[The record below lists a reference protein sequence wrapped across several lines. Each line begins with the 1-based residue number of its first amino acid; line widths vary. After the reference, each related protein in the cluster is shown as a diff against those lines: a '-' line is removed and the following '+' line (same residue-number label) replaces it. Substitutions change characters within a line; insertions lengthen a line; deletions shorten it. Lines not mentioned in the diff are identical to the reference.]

1 MAALPRRRALRLLLA
16 AAVTGAGC
24 ADDAWRAPRPIPT
37 EYQPAAAGALD
48 YLETTGDE
56 LGPDVVVAIQVYAE
70 LTGDARADEVAEA
83 RRTSL
88 RPSDVERFGALFEVS
103 KQPLSPVSLEVG
115 PGPAPDPDDEL
126 DDRVATCPEE
136 ILDCTISSECEE
148 MIALDGRGGYVLT
161 HQAVWL
167 VFHAWMGCTS
177 SVDLEERR
185 RTFAAALVRETRAD
199 PVVSDLYAERLAMLG
214 QLGFAAS
221 IEPAWIDALLAAQR
235 AEGCFPAGD
244 TIACHPHPTGLALW
258 TLAHTRE

>member
-1 MAALPRRRALRLLLA
+1 M
-16 AAVTGAGC
+16 TGC
-24 ADDAWRAPRPIPT
+24 ADDAWRAPRPIPS
-37 EYQPAAAGALD
+37 EYRPAAAGALD

-56 LGPDVVVAIQVYAE
+56 LGADVVVAVQVYAE
-70 LTGDARADEVAEA
+70 LTGDARAREVAEL
-83 RRTSL
+83 RRGSL
-88 RPSDVERFGALFEVS
+88 RPSEVERFGVLFEVS
-103 KQPLSPVSLEVG
+103 KLPLPPASLEVG
-115 PGPAPDPDDEL
+115 PGPAPDPGDDL

-136 ILDCTISSECEE
+136 ILECRISPECEE

-177 SVDLEERR
+177 TVDLEERR
-185 RTFAAALVRETRAD
+185 RTFAAGLVRETRAD

-221 IEPAWIDALLAAQR
+221 IEPAWIEALLAAQR
-235 AEGCFPAGD
+235 EEGCFPVSD
-244 TIACHPHPTGLALW
+244 SIVCHPHPTGLALW